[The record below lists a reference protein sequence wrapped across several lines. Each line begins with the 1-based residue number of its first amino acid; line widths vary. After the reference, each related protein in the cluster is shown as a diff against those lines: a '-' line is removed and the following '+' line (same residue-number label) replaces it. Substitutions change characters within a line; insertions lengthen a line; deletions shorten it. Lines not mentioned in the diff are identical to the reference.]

1 MKGFFVFAELAKVG
15 VRVEELL
22 ESLSKLLEE
31 DKKREKE
38 LQVCNKSI
46 LYTHKQNYLIWVG
59 NRPIRLTQHAFS
71 CDAVYGFP
79 RIKTK
84 IK

>member
-59 NRPIRLTQHAFS
+59 N
-71 CDAVYGFP
+71 
-79 RIKTK
+79 
-84 IK
+84 

>member
-1 MKGFFVFAELAKVG
+1 MKGFCFAELAKVG

-22 ESLSKLLEE
+22 ESLYKLLEE

-46 LYTHKQNYLIWVG
+46 LYTHKQKNYLIWGG
-59 NRPIRLTQHAFS
+59 N
-71 CDAVYGFP
+71 
-79 RIKTK
+79 
-84 IK
+84 